1 MHVIIKK
8 MVQSL
13 YYHLIDAIVYLI
25 AAAIPIYF
33 ILKSR
38 KSIDINNNNHLL
50 KLTIVLIGF
59 ILIQVLYHI
68 AGIAGFRLLAKG
80 FLEPLSMAALLVFG
94 IIYVISIWKTKRQRQ
109 MPLTI
114 IHIVRSGAN

>member
-1 MHVIIKK
+1 
-8 MVQSL
+8 MVQNL

-38 KSIDINNNNHLL
+38 KSIDNNNNHLL
-50 KLTIVLIGF
+50 KLTIVLVGF

-68 AGIAGFRLLAKG
+68 AGIAGFRLLPKG
-80 FLEPLSMAALLVFG
+80 ILEPLSMAALLVFG

-109 MPLTI
+109 QQELKT
-114 IHIVRSGAN
+114 

>member
-1 MHVIIKK
+1 
-8 MVQSL
+8 MVNNV

-38 KSIDINNNNHLL
+38 KSIDNNNNHML
-50 KLTIVLIGF
+50 KLTIVLVGF
-59 ILIQVLYHI
+59 ILIQVFYHI

-80 FLEPLSMAALLVFG
+80 VLEPLSMAALLIFG
-94 IIYVISIWKTKRQRQ
+94 IIYVVSLWNTKRQRQ
-109 MPLTI
+109 QQELKT
-114 IHIVRSGAN
+114 

>member
-1 MHVIIKK
+1 
-8 MVQSL
+8 MVQNV

-38 KSIDINNNNHLL
+38 KSIDNNNNHLL
-50 KLTIVLIGF
+50 KLTIVLVGF
-59 ILIQVLYHI
+59 ILIEVLYHI

-80 FLEPLSMAALLVFG
+80 LLEPLSMAALLFFG
-94 IIYVISIWKTKRQRQ
+94 IIYVISIWKTKRERQ
-109 MPLTI
+109 QQELKT
-114 IHIVRSGAN
+114 

>member
-1 MHVIIKK
+1 

-25 AAAIPIYF
+25 AAAIPVYF

-38 KSIDINNNNHLL
+38 KSIDNRNNHLL
-50 KLTIVLIGF
+50 RLTTVLVGF

-80 FLEPLSMAALLVFG
+80 FIEPLSMAVLLVFG
-94 IIYVISIWKTKRQRQ
+94 IIYIISIWKTKRQRQ
-109 MPLTI
+109 QQELKT
-114 IHIVRSGAN
+114 

>member
-1 MHVIIKK
+1 
-8 MVQSL
+8 MVQNL

-38 KSIDINNNNHLL
+38 KSIDNNNNHLL
-50 KLTIVLIGF
+50 KLTIVLVGF

-80 FLEPLSMAALLVFG
+80 FLEPLSMALLLLFG
-94 IIYVISIWKTKRQRQ
+94 IIYIISIWKTKRQRQ
-109 MPLTI
+109 QQELKT
-114 IHIVRSGAN
+114 

>member
-1 MHVIIKK
+1 
-8 MVQSL
+8 MVQNL

-25 AAAIPIYF
+25 AAAIPMYF

-38 KSIDINNNNHLL
+38 KSIGHNNNNNHLL
-50 KLTIVLIGF
+50 KLTTVLVGF

-80 FLEPLSMAALLVFG
+80 FLEPLSMALLLLFG
-94 IIYVISIWKTKRQRQ
+94 IIYIISTWNTKRQRQ
-109 MPLTI
+109 QQELRT
-114 IHIVRSGAN
+114 